1 MNMNRQH
8 YILAALLTM
17 IVSSCSKGEID
28 FSYTQA
34 DPRCGQTISFSNTST
49 KGDSDSKWEWVF
61 GDGATSTLKS
71 PSKIYRKAGTYMVTL
86 TLDKKKF
93 QRVAKEVVVFDSVPS
108 FTCSADTIGTF
119 QDVTFKALTYNP
131 NNLKLEYEWVM
142 PASAEIISGDLT
154 TETLQVYFTEPI
166 DSVEISLIT
175 TLGGEETTKTQKFH
189 ISRTP
194 AHSLIMATDGGQLLR
209 HRIYTR
215 AIAEPDTITPEGID
229 LTAVKQMLVDEN
241 TLYIFNAA
249 AGEKG
254 AIYAYDMESGK
265 VETVI
270 RNAASVSECAFVC
283 GTLNGDNMYFADEGN
298 KHVFRIPIDTRNQT
312 FTDGN
317 AQLFAAG
324 TSLTGFESGDCT
336 GVGVFADLIYIG
348 ATNGIYRFVESDINS
363 GVAPK
368 TGVLGSSTVSAI
380 RIDSVAGKIYSV
392 EEGRLMIRNIDGTF
406 PVELVKEDVVPST
419 LNICNT
425 GNSVVFCSNDSVWS
439 IPLVQSRNNTTTAE
453 KKHLVEASATAL
465 AIDYIK
471 R

>member
-1 MNMNRQH
+1 MNMNKQI
-8 YILAALLTM
+8 YILAVLLAV
-17 IVSSCSKGEID
+17 IVSSCNKGEID
-28 FSYTQA
+28 FSYTPA

-49 KGDSDSKWEWVF
+49 KGYSDSEWEWVF

-86 TLDKKKF
+86 TLDKKKY
-93 QRVAKEVVVFDSVPS
+93 QRAAKEVVVYDSVPS
-108 FTCSADTIGTF
+108 FTCSVDTIGTF
-119 QDVTFKALTYNP
+119 QDVTFEALTYNP
-131 NNLKLEYEWVM
+131 YNLNLEYEWVM

-154 TETLQVYFTEPI
+154 TETLQVYFTEPQ

-194 AHSLIMATDGGQLLR
+194 AHSLIMATDDGQLLR
-209 HRIYTR
+209 QRIYTR
-215 AIAEPDTITPEGID
+215 ALAEPDTITPKGID
-229 LTAVKQMLVDEN
+229 LGNVTQMFVDGN

-254 AIYAYDMESGK
+254 AIYAYDMESDN
-265 VETVI
+265 VETMI
-270 RNAASVSECAFVC
+270 RNAASVSECAFVS
-283 GTLNGDNMYFADEGN
+283 GTLNGDYLYFADEGN
-298 KHVFRIPIDTRNQT
+298 KHIYRILMAARNQT

-348 ATNGIYRFVESDINS
+348 ANNGIYRFTEDDINS
-363 GVAPK
+363 GVVPK
-368 TGVLGSSTVSAI
+368 IGVLGSSTISAI

-392 EEGRLMIRNIDGTF
+392 EEERLMIRNIDGTF
-406 PVELVKEDVVPST
+406 PVEMVKDEVVPST

-425 GNSVVFCSNDSVWS
+425 RNAVVFCSNESIWS
-439 IPLVQSRNNTTTAE
+439 MPLIQSRNNTTTAE
-453 KKHLVEASATAL
+453 KKFLAEVSVTAL
-465 AIDYIK
+465 AIDYIE